1 MAMDYHERRFASRN
15 KPRRNSIWGYVVAV
29 TGVLLLVYAAGAAT
43 GWFACRYRMKVVTAV
58 PPSAGQTG
66 QQAATSAQPADEK
79 PVPGK
84 TPLTFY
90 ETLPQGSKTVIGS
103 GINPKL
109 PSQQSNE
116 PAKPAPATSPQ
127 LQPVAA
133 PAPAKAAPATP
144 VAPAPPKAAPATI
157 PVAKPAPLPAK
168 DGERHFTVQ
177 VASVKEKSEAETL
190 KARLAAKGLNA
201 SVIAVNVPGKG
212 LLYRVRAGRHL
223 LQSEAQD
230 IAGKLGSGAIVIP
243 E

>member
-1 MAMDYHERRFASRN
+1 MAMDYHERKFASRN

-43 GWFACRYRMKVVTAV
+43 GWFVCSYRMKAV
-58 PPSAGQTG
+58 PAAPPSAGQTG
-66 QQAATSAQPADEK
+66 QQAAATAPPADAK
-79 PVPGK
+79 PVPGQ

-109 PSQQSNE
+109 PPQQASE
-116 PAKPAPATSPQ
+116 PAKPVPAPVPQ
-127 LQPVAA
+127 SQPTAA
-133 PAPAKAAPATP
+133 PSPAKAAPAAP
-144 VAPAPPKAAPATI
+144 VAPAPSKAAPA
-157 PVAKPAPLPAK
+157 AASADKPAPAVAK
-168 DGERHFTVQ
+168 VGERRFTVQ
-177 VASVKEKSEAETL
+177 VASVKEKSEAETIR
-190 KARLAAKGLNA
+190 ARLAAKGLNP
-201 SVIAVNVPGKG
+201 SIIAVNVAGKG

>member
-1 MAMDYHERRFASRN
+1 MAMDYHERKFASRN

-43 GWFACRYRMKVVTAV
+43 GWFVCSYRMKAV
-58 PPSAGQTG
+58 PAAPPSAGQTG
-66 QQAATSAQPADEK
+66 QQAAATAPPADAK
-79 PVPGK
+79 PVPGQ

-109 PSQQSNE
+109 PPQQASE
-116 PAKPAPATSPQ
+116 PAKPVPAPLPQ
-127 LQPVAA
+127 SQPTAA
-133 PAPAKAAPATP
+133 PSPAKAAPA
-144 VAPAPPKAAPATI
+144 AASAD
-157 PVAKPAPLPAK
+157 KPAPAVAK
-168 DGERHFTVQ
+168 VGERRFTVQ
-177 VASVKEKSEAETL
+177 VASVKEKSEAETIR
-190 KARLAAKGLNA
+190 ARLAAKGLNP
-201 SVIAVNVPGKG
+201 SIIAVNVAGKG